1 MDPENIS
8 MGKAEAGTG
17 LMHPFR
23 KYAGRNDLLLAVLT
37 IPLYLAGVSKYGYR
51 LIFALAI
58 SGAVGFGVEY
68 LTYIIRKKK
77 PGLFNYPVWILFP
90 LVLPSA
96 FPLWMLAVSVL
107 FAVLIG
113 VSFFGGHR
121 REIASPI
128 AIGWTFAALS
138 FTTAF
143 GFGWTYPFPGFLKG
157 FTALKAALPTID
169 HPIVLFTSK
178 AALPLT
184 DLLTGNFPQTPGN
197 AVPLVLLACGLILL
211 ILKAVDYRG
220 FISFSGT
227 ILILAVVFRFL
238 MPEKIA
244 PVSSLLVGN
253 FLFASFFVY
262 PVLQTSSR
270 TYAGRWITG
279 ILAGTA
285 AFLIRNFSSYP
296 DGIFFAVLFGN
307 IFSPIIDEAVLSY
320 KSHRQARYKTFYKS
334 GDAAL

>member
-1 MDPENIS
+1 MDALERPSEKESLQN
-8 MGKAEAGTG
+8 E
-17 LMHPFR
+17 LMHPFK
-23 KYAGRNDLLLAVLT
+23 KYPGRNDFLLAGLAV
-37 IPLYLAGVSKYGYR
+37 PLYLAGVSKYGYR
-51 LIFALAI
+51 LILALVISLAI
-58 SGAVGFGVEY
+58 GFAVEY
-68 LTYIIRKKK
+68 LTYIIRRKK
-77 PGLFNYPVWILFP
+77 PGRFNYPVWILFP

-113 VSFFGGHR
+113 VSFFGGHGK
-121 REIASPI
+121 EIASPI

-157 FTALKAALPTID
+157 FTAFRAALPTID

-178 AALPLT
+178 ASLSLT
-184 DLLTGNFPQTPGN
+184 DLLTGSFPQTPGN
-197 AVPLVLLACGLILL
+197 AIPLVLLVCGILLL
-211 ILKAVDYRG
+211 ILKVVDYRG
-220 FISFSGT
+220 FISFAGT
-227 ILILAVVFRFL
+227 ILILEIIFRSL
-238 MPEKIA
+238 IPGKIA

-253 FLFASFFVY
+253 FLFASFYVY
-262 PVLQTSSR
+262 PALQTGSR
-270 TYAGRWITG
+270 TFAGRWITG

-307 IFSPIIDEAVLSY
+307 IFSPIIDEAVL
-320 KSHRQARYKTFYKS
+320 RYKYRS
-334 GDAAL
+334 AVP